1 VVRGLAPILIAILP
15 AAALGGVLQS
25 FEVEAAFEPS
35 KADHG
40 EAAVAVRFH
49 PLDPDLRVNEK
60 PTPRLELDLT
70 QTVLVDR
77 QGPPKH
83 QTHDYDPLTAT
94 YLDLEKPVRFPVAL
108 APGVSHGTHEVAG
121 RVVFFYC
128 SLREAWCRRGTADV
142 QFTVAVP

>member
-1 VVRGLAPILIAILP
+1 MRGLAPILIVLLP
-15 AAALGGVLQS
+15 AAALAGALQS

-35 KADHG
+35 KADHA

-60 PTPRLELDLT
+60 PAPRLELDLL

-77 QGPPKH
+77 QGPRKS
-83 QTHDYDPLTAT
+83 QTHAYDPLTAT

-108 APGVSHGTHEVAG
+108 APGAPPGPHEVAG
-121 RVVFFYC
+121 HVVFFYC